1 MTIRCQVIYAMMTDQ
16 DVPASKKLRFSA
28 DGKRRALRAAENQY
42 GPNTWQSRLSRAAQV
57 HRQTVRRAL
66 LAGEPILW
74 DNFDKICVALDLTAE
89 AVSASDVGQTNGQ
102 ASIDAGGRRNAKSV
116 RSDDSL
122 DQLVETVRGCVHER
136 IRDSC
141 GTIQLL
147 ANRLPIDRFVEL
159 NLHPLLTLP
168 SEQMT
173 LARATGDWDNS
184 VSEQEG
190 FDRIG
195 FSQHAEPPVPCR
207 EAIAKYS
214 RLLVYGWP
222 GSGKTS
228 YLKWLATQCNQG
240 ALLPDYVPIFL
251 EVRAFTPKAQQCSL
265 QNEIQQYLELCRV
278 EDVERTTRRLM
289 LEGRIFLLLD
299 GLDEVFESKRSLV
312 YSQIEEI
319 LNNFYRCRFAFSCRL
334 PLLLPFGGTF
344 DKMLIASFN
353 ARQRSRYV
361 SHWFEAARTENSSQ
375 VTRQFLER
383 LGKHVTYGELTRT
396 PILLDL
402 LCRVFRQYG
411 RFPQTRADVYDLGLL
426 SLLKEEA
433 HNLRASSVLRDIS
446 LDVIR
451 DLLRAIAAEFFLRP
465 QLQTAFNRREL
476 ERQVKDYFI
485 ERLNM
490 AETEI
495 SAYRI
500 ITDIELTYGL
510 LVQQAS
516 NLCSFSHLTFQEY
529 FTAEHLVNADQ
540 QMIVLQHLTNPQWR
554 FVIELV
560 AELLRPEQIQA
571 FFTGFKQSVDA
582 LVLDNPKILQFLDWL
597 DQTAELATL
606 SVRVEHPYKSTLLRA
621 WYFTFTLED
630 RFVASAAQ
638 QTRQFEFPELD
649 YATSTLRSDLLD
661 MHARLYR
668 AWHTTRLETL
678 SDGGG
683 EASVDSVQRRYKPAD
698 ARSDYRQFVRIVD
711 EIYTRVRHDP
721 KQEVQFDGWRDVI
734 RNQQQQ
740 HRLPQDWWN
749 HNRQY
754 WRQRVGRYMSN
765 THGLR
770 CDWEFTEADVTLLYT
785 YYNATK
791 LLSICLNLT
800 RRISPQQYQQ
810 LANNMLRVELP
821 KPAAEPPEL
830 WR

>member
-1 MTIRCQVIYAMMTDQ
+1 M
-16 DVPASKKLRFSA
+16 
-28 DGKRRALRAAENQY
+28 RAAQNQY

-66 LAGEPILW
+66 IAGEPVLW
-74 DNFDKICVALDLTAE
+74 DNFDKICVALDLTLQ
-89 AVSASDVGQTNGQ
+89 AVSDPDADQDGDENNSARANGRHD
-102 ASIDAGGRRNAKSV
+102 ARSTRRDDSIDR
-116 RSDDSL
+116 
-122 DQLVETVRGCVHER
+122 LVETVRGCVHER

-147 ANRLPIDRFVEL
+147 ANRLPINRFVEL
-159 NLHPLLTLP
+159 NLHPMLTLP

-173 LARATGDWDNS
+173 LARALGDRNS
-184 VSEQEG
+184 AVLDQEG

-195 FSQHAEPPVPCR
+195 LSQPVDPPIPCR
-207 EAIAKYS
+207 EAIADHP

-240 ALLPDYVPIFL
+240 NLLPDYVPVFL
-251 EVRAFTPKAQQCSL
+251 EVRAFAPKARQCSL
-265 QNEIQQYLELCRV
+265 QDEIQQYLEFCRV
-278 EDVERTTRRLM
+278 EDVERVTRRLM

-299 GLDEVFESKRSLV
+299 GLDEVFESQRSLV
-312 YSQIEEI
+312 YGQVEEI

-334 PLLLPFGGTF
+334 PLLLPFGGSF

-361 SHWFEAARTENSSQ
+361 HHWFEAARVENPNQ

-446 LDVIR
+446 LEVIR

-476 ERQVKDYFI
+476 ERKVKGYFVKQ
-485 ERLNM
+485 LKM
-490 AETEI
+490 VETEV

-510 LVQQAS
+510 VVQQAS

-529 FTAEHLVNADQ
+529 FTAEHLVNTNQ
-540 QMIVLQHLTNPQWR
+540 QMLVHQHLTNPQWR

-571 FFTGFKQSVDA
+571 FFTGFKQAVDA
-582 LVLDNPKILQFLDWL
+582 LVLDNPKILQFLDWI

-606 SVRVEHPYKSTLLRA
+606 SVRVENPHKATLLRA

-638 QTRQFEFPELD
+638 QTRQFEFPDLD

-661 MHARLYR
+661 IHALFYR
-668 AWHTTRLETL
+668 AWHTTRLEPMDDSGGQVYSAL
-678 SDGGG
+678 SDRSEG
-683 EASVDSVQRRYKPAD
+683 RYRPAD

-711 EIYTRVRHDP
+711 EIYTKVRQDP

-740 HRLPQDWWN
+740 HHLPQDWWD
-749 HNRQY
+749 HNRKY
-754 WRQRVGRYMSN
+754 WRQRVGRYMTK

-770 CDWEFTEADVTLLYT
+770 CDWEFSEADVALLYT

-800 RRISPQQYQQ
+800 RRVSGQQYQQ
-810 LANNMLRVELP
+810 LVNGMLRVQLP
-821 KPAAEPPEL
+821 ERAAEPPSL